1 MTTKTLDRIL
11 EIYEQVRS
19 SDETCTTW
27 DIYEKSY
34 IELYNWMDTLSEED
48 WMRIDDTFHNLFDVH
63 LAMMDIALNQ

>member
-19 SDETCTTW
+19 SDETCSTW

-48 WMRIDDTFHNLFDVH
+48 WMRIDDTLQHLFDVH
-63 LAMMDIALNQ
+63 LAMMEIALTQ